1 MEPRRLYE
9 QTETLFTVVN
19 APGLRT
25 RARRPRIRALAQGVA
40 HALRD
45 MDCGLRVLDLV
56 FVAPVRELV
65 QERDGLDHCQHM
77 LV

>member
-1 MEPRRLYE
+1 MEPRRLHE
-9 QTETLFTVVN
+9 QTETLFTVVDT
-19 APGLRT
+19 PRLRT
-25 RARRPRIRALAQGVA
+25 RARRPRVWALVQGDA

-45 MDCGLRVLDLV
+45 VDCGLRVLDLV

-77 LV
+77 LE